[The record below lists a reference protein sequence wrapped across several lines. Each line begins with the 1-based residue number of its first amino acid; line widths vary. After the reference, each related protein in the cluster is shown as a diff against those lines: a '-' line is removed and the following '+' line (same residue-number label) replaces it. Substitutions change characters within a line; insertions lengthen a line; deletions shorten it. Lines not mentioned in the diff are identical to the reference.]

1 MVRTQTLFL
10 DFAKLSQVEGGEV
23 VSNLAMVFND
33 LAVANSAMSRLPA
46 GLPISLQHM
55 RRGIEMYFSRMQSAH
70 LYEGMKAIE
79 QVRDTPSLKIVIG
92 QCGAKAKKAFDT
104 LCECLPGGKE
114 RGNFERCVG
123 GVRNR
128 IAFHYSMG
136 DVSGA
141 IERRAQIAK
150 GKPATMTA
158 GGDIHSVRFEF
169 GDDLIDSIVIR
180 RLWKIPEKADFKT
193 EVDRTGNWCNQMC
206 WSFMRFSSEFVP
218 QFLRGRATV

>member
-1 MVRTQTLFL
+1 
-10 DFAKLSQVEGGEV
+10 
-23 VSNLAMVFND
+23 
-33 LAVANSAMSRLPA
+33 MSGVL
-46 GLPISLQHM
+46 
-55 RRGIEMYFSRMQSAH
+55 
-70 LYEGMKAIE
+70 
-79 QVRDTPSLKIVIG
+79 
-92 QCGAKAKKAFDT
+92 
-104 LCECLPGGKE
+104 
-114 RGNFERCVG
+114 G